1 MIRPTVNIKFPIFA
15 LAVILFLG
23 PHSIAGQSAEELAQ
37 YTGITL
43 PKPETVPGVIVLK
56 TKLNLGFNIQSTDTI
71 SQVAKELGAQSF
83 RKLAPE
89 KGIKTSFSGAAAT
102 YVLQFSPSTNINT
115 LIEQLSDQPDIAYAE
130 PAYTFKL
137 FSVPDDLE
145 YIKQPY
151 LSQTQLKEL
160 LAMPANHDVTVAII
174 DTGIDATHPELQGHL
189 IGGYNFL
196 ATQNAPVDDSGH
208 GTHIAGIIGARIN
221 NHLGT
226 AGLNP
231 KSKIISLKI
240 ASATGIGSQ
249 VAAAEALR
257 YAVDNGA
264 RIINCSWGYFVYNQV
279 LKEAIDYAIA
289 QGVIVVAAMGNEG
302 NSLKQFPAGFPGV
315 IAVGAMDKSMNRASF
330 SNIGEHVAFV
340 EEGIGILSTAPAG
353 KTASLTGTSQSA
365 AIITGIA
372 SRILSYN
379 PKLTAHEVA
388 TIMMLSAEPIGDGQR
403 NPESGNGYIV
413 VEKLFTALNIPSAN
427 GFIAD
432 DGAIEQDYKPQEKPS
447 VAEPFWV
454 TILLFP
460 YRIVEFLFSGLI

>member
-1 MIRPTVNIKFPIFA
+1 MNIKIPIFA
-15 LAVILFLG
+15 LA
-23 PHSIAGQSAEELAQ
+23 IAGLLWTHTIVAQSAAELAR

-43 PKPETVPGVIVLK
+43 PKPETVPGVIILK
-56 TKLNLGFNIQSTDTI
+56 TKLNLGFNIQSTDTL
-71 SQVAKELGAQSF
+71 SKVAKELGAQSI

-89 KGIKTSFSGAAAT
+89 KGIKTPFSGAAAT
-102 YVLQFSPSTNINT
+102 YVLQFSPSADINAV
-115 LIEQLSDQPDIAYAE
+115 LEQLSDQPDIAYAE

-137 FSVPDDLE
+137 FGGTPDDLD
-145 YIKQPY
+145 YLLKQTY
-151 LSQTQLKEL
+151 LSTSQLGEI
-160 LAMPANHDVTVAII
+160 LAMPANHDVTIAVI
-174 DTGIDATHPELQGHL
+174 DTGVDATHPDLQGHL

-196 ATQNAPVDDSGH
+196 VTKNAPIDDSGH

-249 VAAAEALR
+249 VAAAEAIR

-279 LKEAIDYAIA
+279 LKEAVDYAIA
-289 QGVIVVAAMGNEG
+289 QGVIVVAAMGNNG
-302 NSLKQFPAGFPGV
+302 NQLKQFPAGFLGV
-315 IAVGAMDKSMNRASF
+315 IAVGSMDHNLNHASF
-330 SNIGEHVAFV
+330 SNVGEHIAFV
-340 EEGIGILSTAPAG
+340 EEGVGIVSTAPGG
-353 KTASLTGTSQSA
+353 KTASLSGTSQSA

-379 PKLTAHEVA
+379 PRLTAHEVG
-388 TIMMLSAEPIGDGQR
+388 TILMLSAEPIGEGQR

-413 VEKLFTALNIPSAN
+413 IEKLFNALNIPSAT
-427 GFIAD
+427 GFIAE
-432 DGAIEQDYKPQEKPS
+432 DGAIPEDYKPAPVKAP
-447 VAEPFWV
+447 EPFWL
-454 TILLFP
+454 TIILVP
-460 YRIVEFLFSGLI
+460 YRIIEFLFGGLI